1 MKKGGHAND
10 SELIDGCYIT
20 RKMIEKIDQKEK

>member
-10 SELIDGCYIT
+10 SELIDGCYIN